1 MTKVLFLPF
10 SVIGG
15 FLAGK
20 IATVTFERIWRLV
33 DDRESPEPQHRRV
46 AWPKLIAALLLEGA
60 IFRAVRGAFDRGSR
74 QLFFRLTGAWPGA
87 DQPKSA

>member
-20 IATVTFERIWRLV
+20 IATFTFERLWRLV
-33 DDRESPEPQHRRV
+33 DDQESPEPDQ
-46 AWPKLIAALLLEGA
+46 
-60 IFRAVRGAFDRGSR
+60 RAVSGRS
-74 QLFFRLTGAWPGA
+74 
-87 DQPKSA
+87 

>member
-20 IATVTFERIWRLV
+20 VATFTFERLWKVI
-33 DDRESPEPQHRRV
+33 DKQESPEPDQHAVRWSKLLV
-46 AWPKLIAALLLEGA
+46 ALALEGA
-60 IFRAVRGAFDRGSR
+60 VFRLVRGSFDRGSR
-74 QLFFRLTGAWPGA
+74 ELFHRLTGAWPGDKA
-87 DQPKSA
+87 PGKT